1 MGKEMKTESLKSTVT
16 GILGT
21 AGNKGDKDRSDCFIS
36 LELATS
42 GGIKVSLKSKVKS
55 LYGESIAALCT
66 DILKFFEIAHAAITI
81 EDKGALPFVIAA
93 RLEAAVKRVIRTEK
107 EYLPEMLAENQYTT
121 TKEQHRFSRLYLPGN
136 TPSLMINAG
145 IHKPNAVIL
154 DLEDAVAVDKKNEA
168 RFLVRN
174 ALRALDF
181 MGAERM
187 VRINQLPAGL
197 NDLDYIIPHHIHV
210 VLVPKCENAHQVHEV
225 NNHILAIQT
234 RLNINTSVW
243 LMPIIESAL
252 GVMHAF
258 EIAKAAKNVVAM
270 AIGLEDYT
278 ADLGVSRTPQG
289 TESLFARS
297 MVVNACKAVGIQPI
311 DSVFSDVG
319 DMEALKENVRQSK
332 ALGFEGMGCIHP
344 RQINV
349 IHENFAPDEQE
360 IDKAKNILHAFEEA
374 TKKGL
379 GVVSLGTKMIDA
391 PVVKRAQRTVD
402 LAISMQKLEK
412 NWRENYNSGE
422 TV

>member
-1 MGKEMKTESLKSTVT
+1 MSATTAF
-16 GILGT
+16 

-36 LELATS
+36 LELVTS
-42 GGIKVSLKSKVKS
+42 GGIQLSLKSKVKS
-55 LYGESIAALCT
+55 LYGESITALCN
-66 DILKFFEIAHAAITI
+66 DILKFFGVEHAIIAI

-93 RLEAAVKRVIRTEK
+93 RLEAAVKKVIRTEK
-107 EYLPEMLAENQYTT
+107 EYLPPMLTENQYA
-121 TKEQHRFSRLYLPGN
+121 TKKDQHRFSRLYLPGN

-154 DLEDAVAVDKKNEA
+154 DLEDAVAIDKKNEA
-168 RFLVRN
+168 KVLVRN
-174 ALRALDF
+174 ALRSLDF

-187 VRINQLPAGL
+187 VRINQLPEGL
-197 NDLDYIIPHHIHV
+197 HDLDYIIAHNVNV
-210 VLVPKCENAHQVHEV
+210 VLVPKCESAQQIHEV
-225 NNHILAIQT
+225 NNHILGIQNK
-234 RLNINTSVW
+234 LKINTSVW

-258 EIAKAAKNVVAM
+258 EIATAANNVVAV

-278 ADLGVSRTPQG
+278 ADLGVQRTAHG

-297 MVVNACKAVGIQPI
+297 MIVNACKAAGIQPI

-319 DMEALKENVRQSK
+319 DMEALKENVLQSK

-349 IHENFAPDEQE
+349 IHENFAPNETE
-360 IDKAKNILHAFEEA
+360 IDKAKKILVAFDEA

-402 LAISMQKLEK
+402 LAVSMGKLSK
-412 NWRENYNSGE
+412 NWKKSFTSEE
-422 TV
+422 QV